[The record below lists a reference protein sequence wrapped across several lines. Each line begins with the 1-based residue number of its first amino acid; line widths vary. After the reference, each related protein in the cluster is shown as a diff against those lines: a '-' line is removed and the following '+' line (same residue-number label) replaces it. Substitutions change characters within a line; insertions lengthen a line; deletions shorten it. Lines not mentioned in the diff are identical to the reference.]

1 VRRPSTRAGL
11 VKKQKLEICG
21 LARAVPGRA
30 EHLLIRG
37 LLVLPVAASEG
48 VGDQL
53 DVGVGSVLARIMP
66 PSAAKCSAAS
76 RLPTCTRDASRV
88 WVVPGGRG
96 VSVDRHAAQVLL
108 LLLAHPKL
116 IASTRRV
123 KQQILCRRTEVWCVG
138 GAASYLRFVALL
150 APTAHMRL
158 PSLTRWIHPVTS
170 LGSIDVGDN
179 VGNRWWWQRFVV

>member
-1 VRRPSTRAGL
+1 MQRGVTPAHLHARRFAG
-11 VKKQKLEICG
+11 V
-21 LARAVPGRA
+21 
-30 EHLLIRG
+30 
-37 LLVLPVAASEG
+37 
-48 VGDQL
+48 
-53 DVGVGSVLARIMP
+53 
-66 PSAAKCSAAS
+66 
-76 RLPTCTRDASRV
+76 
-88 WVVPGGRG
+88 GRG

-179 VGNRWWWQRFVV
+179 VGNRRWWQRFVV